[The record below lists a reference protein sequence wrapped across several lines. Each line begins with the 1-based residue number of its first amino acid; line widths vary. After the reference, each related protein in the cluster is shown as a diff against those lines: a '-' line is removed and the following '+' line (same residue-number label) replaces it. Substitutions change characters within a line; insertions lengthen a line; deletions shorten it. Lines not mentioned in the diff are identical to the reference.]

1 MSDATNSPLAPLTN
15 SLVNETRTAPPFGG
29 FNFKAIALDVRRVLR
44 NRRTL
49 MFTLV
54 FPNLF
59 FYLFGMAGGRQRG
72 GPEVLAMI
80 MINMAVYGAM
90 VSTTSGGAAVALD
103 RALGWSRQLRLTP
116 LSPVAYIA
124 MRVFVS
130 MVLAAMAITST
141 YLFGAYN
148 GVHLTLQ
155 QFLMSGLASWSA
167 SCVFAAF
174 GVLMVLLLPSDNVMQ
189 FVGPLLAVMAMFGGI
204 FIPLKA
210 LPESLQNA
218 ARYTP
223 MFGVG
228 TLARWPVTGEIS
240 AWAISSLIFWTLLF
254 GAAAMVL
261 FRRDTQ
267 RV

>member
-1 MSDATNSPLAPLTN
+1 MSSSVAPLAP
-15 SLVNETRTAPPFGG
+15 SLVNDTRSAPPLGG
-29 FNFKAIALDVRRVLR
+29 FNVTAIALDVRRVLR

-72 GPEVLAMI
+72 GPEILAMI
-80 MINMAVYGAM
+80 MLNMAVYGAM

-103 RALGWSRQLRLTP
+103 RSLGWSRQLRLTP
-116 LSPVAYIA
+116 LSPAAYIA
-124 MRVFVS
+124 MKVIVS

-141 YLFGAYN
+141 YVFGAFN
-148 GVHLTLQ
+148 GVHLSAQ
-155 QFLMSGLASWSA
+155 QWVLCGVASWSA
-167 SCVFAAF
+167 SFVFAAF
-174 GVLMVLLLPSDNVMQ
+174 GLFMGFLLPSDNVMQ

-210 LPESLQNA
+210 LPETLQHV
-218 ARYTP
+218 ARFTP

-228 TLARWPVTGEIS
+228 TLARSPVTGEIT
-240 AWAISSLIFWTLLF
+240 AWAIGSVVLWTLAF
-254 GAAAMVL
+254 GAGAMAL